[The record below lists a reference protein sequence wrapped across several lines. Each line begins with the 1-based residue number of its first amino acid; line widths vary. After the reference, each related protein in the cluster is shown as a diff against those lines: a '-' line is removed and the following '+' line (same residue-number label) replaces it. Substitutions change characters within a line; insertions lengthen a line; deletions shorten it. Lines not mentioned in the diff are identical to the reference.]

1 MFSLLFDTKEGDSM
15 KPSVLGAIY
24 LAGAASIWG
33 SVYVVS
39 KYLMETVE
47 PLVLIWLR
55 YLIAILFLGGAVLI
69 KRIPLAVAKQDIK
82 WIVAVGTI
90 GYFLSIWTQ
99 FVGTQLSTAQMGAVI
114 TSAVPAFMVI
124 FAFFILREKITVR
137 KATAVILSTLGV
149 LLVIGFDTQ
158 TTTIQPGGMILFFA
172 ALTWALMS
180 VLVKKI
186 PSHYSQAV
194 LTMYELMLAS
204 LIMTP
209 LVWQNVTLDYAV
221 DLLTSP
227 LGGWIWYL
235 GIVATAVAFY
245 LWNEG
250 LRLSAV
256 GSGSIYFF
264 FQPLVGAF
272 LGWLFLGEMIGFGF
286 FSGMILI
293 FVGVYIVMREDTVGK

>member
-1 MFSLLFDTKEGDSM
+1 M

-24 LAGAASIWG
+24 LALAASIWG

-39 KYLMETVE
+39 KYVMETVE

-55 YLIAILFLGGAVLI
+55 YLIAVVFLGGAVLI
-69 KRIPLAVAKQDIK
+69 KRLPLAVAKRDMK
-82 WIVAVGTI
+82 WIAAVGII

-124 FAFFILREKITVR
+124 FAFFILQERITMR
-137 KATAVILSTLGV
+137 KAAAVILSTCGV

-158 TTTIQPGGMILFFA
+158 TTTIQLGGMILFFA

-180 VLVKKI
+180 VFVKKI
-186 PSHYSQAV
+186 PTHYSQAV
-194 LTMYELMLAS
+194 LTMYELILAS
-204 LIMTP
+204 IIMTP
-209 LVWQNVTLDYAV
+209 LVWHDITLDYAAG
-221 DLLTSP
+221 LLLSP

-235 GIVATAVAFY
+235 GIVATAAAFY
-245 LWNEG
+245 FWNEG

-272 LGWLFLGEMIGFGF
+272 LGWLFLGETIGIGFF
-286 FSGMILI
+286 CGMILI
-293 FVGVYIVMREDTVGK
+293 FVGVYIVMRDEAQTGK

>member
-1 MFSLLFDTKEGDSM
+1 M

>member
-1 MFSLLFDTKEGDSM
+1 MFSLLFDTKEGNRM

-55 YLIAILFLGGAVLI
+55 YLIAILFLGGAVLL

-124 FAFFILREKITVR
+124 FAFFILREKITMR

-158 TTTIQPGGMILFFA
+158 TTTIQLGGMILFFA

-186 PSHYSQAV
+186 PPHYSQAV

-209 LVWQNVTLDYAV
+209 LVWQSVTLEYAV

-235 GIVATAVAFY
+235 GVVATAVAFY

-272 LGWLFLGEMIGFGF
+272 LGWLFLGETIGLGF
-286 FSGMILI
+286 FCGMILI
-293 FVGVYIVMREDTVGK
+293 FAGVYIVMREDAQ

>member
-1 MFSLLFDTKEGDSM
+1 M
-15 KPSVLGAIY
+15 KPSLLGAIY
-24 LAGAASIWG
+24 LAAAASIWG

-39 KYLMETVE
+39 KYVMETVE
-47 PLVLIWLR
+47 PLTLIWLR
-55 YLIAILFLGGAVLI
+55 YLIAVVFLGGAVLV
-69 KRIPLAVAKQDIK
+69 KRLPLAVAKRDIK
-82 WIVAVGTI
+82 WVAAVGII

-99 FVGTQLSTAQMGAVI
+99 FVGTQMSTAQMGAVI

-124 FAFFILREKITVR
+124 FAFFILRERITIR
-137 KATAVILSTLGV
+137 KAAAVILSTCGV

-158 TTTIQPGGMILFFA
+158 TTTIQMGGMILFFA

-186 PSHYSQAV
+186 PMHYSQAV
-194 LTMYELMLAS
+194 LTMYELILAAV
-204 LIMTP
+204 IMTP
-209 LVWQNVTLDYAV
+209 LVWQDITLDYAV

-235 GIVATAVAFY
+235 GVIATAVAFY
-245 LWNEG
+245 FWNEG

-264 FQPLVGAF
+264 FQPLVGAL
-272 LGWLFLGEMIGFGF
+272 LGWLFLGETIGIGFF
-286 FSGMILI
+286 CGMILI
-293 FVGVYIVMREDTVGK
+293 FIGVYIAMREESQ